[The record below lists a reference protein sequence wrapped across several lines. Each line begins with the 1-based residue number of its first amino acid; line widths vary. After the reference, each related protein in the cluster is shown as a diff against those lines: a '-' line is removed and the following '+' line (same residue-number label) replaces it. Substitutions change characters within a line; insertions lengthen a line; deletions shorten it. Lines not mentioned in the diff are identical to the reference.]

1 MNNEKESCC
10 TENEAVETKKK
21 SDLMGEIFDFV
32 EIFVLSAC
40 FVILL
45 FSFGFRLARVDGPS
59 MEDTLIENDVL
70 VVSNLFYEPKPDDI
84 VVFYELGGRFHE
96 SVVKRIIATEGQ
108 VVDIDFDTWT
118 LTVDG
123 KEIDEPYRKLTP
135 GYVLRSDLSYP
146 YTVPEGH
153 IFVMGDN
160 RNHSADSRSNE
171 IGPVDERKIV
181 GKVLFRI
188 FPLNKFGTLD

>member
-1 MNNEKESCC
+1 MNNEIETRC
-10 TENEAVETKKK
+10 TDSEEDPAKKK
-21 SDLMGEIFDFV
+21 SAVIGEIFDFI
-32 EIFVLSAC
+32 EIFVISAC
-40 FVILL
+40 LVVLIFT
-45 FSFGFRLARVDGPS
+45 FAFRLARVDGPS

-70 VVSNLFYEPKPDDI
+70 IVSNLFYEPKPNDI

-96 SVVKRIIATEGQ
+96 SVVKRVIATEGQ

-123 KEIDEPYRKLTP
+123 NVVDEPYRKLTP
-135 GYVLRSDLSYP
+135 GYLLRSDLTYP
-146 YTVPEGH
+146 YTVPKDH

-171 IGPVDERKIV
+171 IGPVDTRKVI
-181 GKVLFRI
+181 GKVLFRLLPI
-188 FPLNKFGTLD
+188 NKFGTLE